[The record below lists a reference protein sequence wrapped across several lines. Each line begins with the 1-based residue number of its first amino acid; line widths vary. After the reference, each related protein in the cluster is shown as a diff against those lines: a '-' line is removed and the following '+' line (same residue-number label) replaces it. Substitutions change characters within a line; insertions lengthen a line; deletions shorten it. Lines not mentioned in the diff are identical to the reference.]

1 MRKFSFL
8 RIFLCLLICLA
19 CAPTKTYALADSD
32 YRRVID
38 RETPFYSDA
47 TGTEVLFYLPYTYY
61 VKVLEYGQNLTH
73 VECFGTGKS
82 IALDG
87 YVPTDMLFNDGLSV
101 INPYLEQ
108 QIVTQNTTVLYADN
122 KLLNPLQYVFSSRE
136 LVYYGQSIAPD
147 GKILFYVGYNN
158 RLGYVT
164 EDDIIP
170 FEETIHPNELTFLIP
185 EPEPEQPNMQNSDD
199 NGLITVRTVIIICL
213 FFAGVI
219 ALLIALKKKPKSH
232 ETSFY
237 DDNEYE

>member
-1 MRKFSFL
+1 MRKLSFL

-19 CAPTKTYALADSD
+19 YAPTKTYALENGD

-47 TGTEVLFYLPYTYY
+47 MGTEILFYLPYTYY

-73 VECFGTGKS
+73 VECFGAGKS

-87 YVPTDMLFNDGLSV
+87 YVPTDMLFDDGLSV
-101 INPYLEQ
+101 VNPYLEKY
-108 QIVTQNTTVLYADN
+108 ILTQNTTVLYADN

-136 LVYYGQSIAPD
+136 LVYYGQSVAPD

-170 FEETIHPNELTFLIP
+170 FEETFHPNELTFLIP
-185 EPEPEQPNMQNSDD
+185 EPEPEQPNQQVSND
-199 NGLITVRTVIIICL
+199 NGLITVRTIIIICL
-213 FFAGVI
+213 FFAGLI
-219 ALLIALKKKPKSH
+219 ALLIALKKKPKNSG
-232 ETSFY
+232 TSYY
-237 DDNEYE
+237 DENEYE